1 MSPAGQAI
9 ADTRTADPSEVT
21 MSNLMLFQL
30 LLYVTCVVI
39 LLVELWRTGWD
50 VLKFVAAALIVALLI
65 APPISAL

>member
-1 MSPAGQAI
+1 
-9 ADTRTADPSEVT
+9 